1 LGQTPVAV
9 VVSYLPT
16 DDWRALLDV
25 AHTLTIPADAFGTW
39 QWLPFGAIRVH
50 LSLAV
55 ATP

>member
-1 LGQTPVAV
+1 V